1 MRPHLLPEWHPQWG
15 VMIAW
20 PHDGTDWAPIL
31 DAAERTYVALASA
44 VLAHEQLLVL
54 CRDSAHETHIRAL
67 LTEQGAD
74 VSGLHMRA
82 VPYNDTW
89 ARDFGPITVAHTEAG
104 PGGSS
109 APVEDG
115 ELVLLD
121 FRFNGW
127 GEKFAADADDAV
139 NARLD
144 WRAPL
149 QAVDLILEGGAI
161 DTDGRGNL
169 LTTRQC
175 LLNPNRNPH
184 LDQAGIEQQLRAAL
198 GVHNI
203 WWLSHGHLEGD
214 DTDAH
219 IDTLA
224 RFCDADTIAYVQCTD
239 RTDSHYPA
247 LHAMEQE
254 LKTLAAQENLQL
266 VPLPMTPPLFDDD
279 GERMPA
285 TYANFLIING
295 AVLVPTYHCETD
307 EEALRRLASVF
318 PRHNVIGIDCRALI
332 AQHGSLHCVTM
343 QLPEGVR

>member
-1 MRPHLLPEWHPQWG
+1 MRHLLPEWHPQWG

-20 PHDGTDWAPIL
+20 PHDRTDWAPL
-31 DAAERTYVALASA
+31 LRAAEQTYIALASA
-44 VLAHEQLLVL
+44 ILAHEQLLVL
-54 CRDSAHETHIRAL
+54 CRDAAHEAHIRAL
-67 LTEQGAD
+67 LEAD
-74 VSGLHMRA
+74 HADLSRLHMRC

-89 ARDFGPITVAHTEAG
+89 ARDFGPITVACAA
-104 PGGSS
+104 SQQD
-109 APVEDG
+109 AAA
-115 ELVLLD
+115 ELRLLD

-127 GEKFAADADDAV
+127 GGKFAAHEDDAV

-149 QAVDLILEGGAI
+149 EPIDLILEGGAI

-184 LDQAGIEQQLRAAL
+184 LDQAGVEQRLRETL
-198 GVHNI
+198 GVQDI
-203 WWLSHGHLEGD
+203 WWLAHGHLEGD

-224 RFCDADTIAYVQCTD
+224 RFCDAHTIAYVQCTD
-239 RTDSHYPA
+239 SSDSHYPA
-247 LHAMEQE
+247 LRAMEQE
-254 LKTLAAQENLQL
+254 LEALASQHGLRL
-266 VPLPMTPPLFDDD
+266 VPLPMTPPLFDED

-295 AVLVPTYHCETD
+295 AVLVPTYQCATD
-307 EEALRRLASVF
+307 QVALQRLAGVF
-318 PRHNVIGIDCRALI
+318 PNHNVIGIDCLPLI

>member
-1 MRPHLLPEWHPQWG
+1 MRPHLLPEWHTQWG

-31 DAAERTYVALASA
+31 GAAEQTYVALASA
-44 VLAHEQLLVL
+44 ILAHEHLLVL
-54 CRDSAHETHIRAL
+54 CRDVDHETHIRTL
-67 LTEQGAD
+67 LAQHGAD
-74 VSGLHMRA
+74 LSRLHTRA
-82 VPYNDTW
+82 LPYNDTW
-89 ARDFGPITVAHTEAG
+89 ARDFGPIAVTHTHAAQRERSGSAHG
-104 PGGSS
+104 
-109 APVEDG
+109 
-115 ELVLLD
+115 LVLLD

-127 GEKFAADADDAV
+127 GGKFAAEADDAV

-144 WRAPL
+144 WQAPL
-149 QAVDLILEGGAI
+149 QPVDLILEGGAI

-184 LDQAGIEQQLRAAL
+184 LDQAGIEQQLRATL
-198 GVHNI
+198 GVRNI
-203 WWLSHGHLEGD
+203 WWLSQGHLEGD

-219 IDTLA
+219 VDTLA
-224 RFCDADTIAYVQCTD
+224 RFCDARTIAYVQCTD
-239 RTDSHYPA
+239 RKDSHYPA

-254 LKTLAAQENLQL
+254 LKALATREGLQL
-266 VPLPMTPPLFDDD
+266 LPLPMTPPLFDED

-295 AVLVPTYHCETD
+295 AVLVPTYQCESD
-307 EEALRRLASVF
+307 DEALRRLAGAF
-318 PRHNVIGIDCRALI
+318 PSRDVIGIDCLALI